1 MMNKFGIILL
11 LSWMICFATNV
22 SAQQKVDPSKMN
34 YIVSP
39 KPNTILYNDTV
50 YRGSNQFKPL
60 FYRTHDNV
68 LIYHYEKH
76 QSNKVWGNVLGVAG
90 MVATITGVVSL
101 TGTQDPNTHK
111 NTTTAWVTTGS
122 GLLCS
127 ILGGY
132 LLMEGQKHLF
142 IAVQLFNQNNGK
154 TKVNASVGMS
164 VNGPAMTLNF

>member
-1 MMNKFGIILL
+1 MKQLGKFLL
-11 LSWMICFATNV
+11 LVWMICFAMNV
-22 SAQQKVDPSKMN
+22 SAQQKIDPSKMN
-34 YIVSP
+34 YIISP

-60 FYRTHDNV
+60 FYRTHDNL

-90 MVATITGVVSL
+90 MVATISGVVSL
-101 TGTQDPNTHK
+101 TGQHDANTAR
-111 NTTTAWVTTGS
+111 NTTAAWVTTGS

-127 ILGGY
+127 IFGGY
-132 LLMEGQKHLF
+132 LLLEGQKHLF
-142 IAVQLFNQNNGK
+142 IAVQLFNQRNTK
-154 TKVNASVGMS
+154 TKLNARVGMS